1 MRWDTSAYEV
11 TMQAARQPQVSRWET
26 WTTRAHSDRS
36 CGSRRPIPWDLERQ
50 RDEEQESRCLRLLR
64 EEQTDHSRSRAT
76 KGHLPTSPPQYL
88 VTVPICG
95 MCNRGTSED
104 DEYFRDMVAMHVK
117 AADHPAAKAVIPSI
131 WRSFDRSQAAGLRAG
146 LRSRMQAVARVSPLG
161 LYAGTVMKV
170 DINMVRIHAVA
181 ERIARGLFYHHEN
194 HPLPADCLFGVMCVT
209 GREMDAQ
216 LRGNVFGLAKALSD
230 QETHNFGNG
239 AFRYRFSH
247 VEESDEAPNS
257 TVWVLSFYEAVDFI
271 ALTLDTE
278 LEAASFGGGSAA

>member
-1 MRWDTSAYEV
+1 MDRPQGRYDTAMKRRQVAVCAYCGK
-11 TMQAARQPQVSRWET
+11 SRL
-26 WTTRAHSDRS
+26 TTRDHVPPK
-36 CGSRRPIPWDLERQ
+36 GIFPPPRPQ
-50 RDEEQESRCLRLLR
+50 N
-64 EEQTDHSRSRAT
+64 
-76 KGHLPTSPPQYL
+76 L
-88 VTVPICG
+88 VTVPICS

-117 AADHPAAKAVIPSI
+117 AADHPAAKAVHPSI

-146 LRSRMQAVARVSPLG
+146 LRSKMQAVARVSPLG

-170 DINMVRIHAVA
+170 DINMLRIHAVA
-181 ERIARGLFYHHEN
+181 ERIARGLFYHHES
-194 HPLPADCLFGVMCVT
+194 HPLPADCRFSVMCVT
-209 GREMDAQ
+209 GREMTAD
-216 LRGNVFGLAKALSD
+216 LRENVFGLANATGD
-230 QETHNFGNG
+230 QKTHDFGNG